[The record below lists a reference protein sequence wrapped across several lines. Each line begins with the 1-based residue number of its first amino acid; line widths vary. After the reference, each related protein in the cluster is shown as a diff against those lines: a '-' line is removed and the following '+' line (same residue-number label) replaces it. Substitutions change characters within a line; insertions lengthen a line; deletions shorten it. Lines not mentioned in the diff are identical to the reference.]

1 MDTLLFYW
9 FSPFLFL
16 LLSLFLSIRLKF
28 FSPVEISGRA
38 FYFIGTICLFIALGW
53 NSLMN
58 LSDYDSWFI
67 PQAYAVIDIVHFSLF
82 LLGSIFTVIGLVFFA
97 DFWQSKKGQ
106 LLSQEQK
113 LSLLLELQKDA
124 REPYHLMEL
133 FNLSLKEIV
142 GNVDQSSGAL
152 FLVNRNRRQLVL
164 ASSVGLSKKD
174 TAKLEQYPL
183 GQNIITQAIELSEPM
198 ISGLFQFQNNAQQS
212 VELGYHSTLVIPMI
226 SGTEKIGAIVL
237 LSEQKQNFSNAEVKF
252 LFPIAEWLAEK
263 VKSTKL
269 ARELTHLEK
278 DKETLTK
285 AHNDLN
291 KRLFV
296 SSAALHSSDV
306 IESYCRSIVG
316 IADSKEVHLF
326 GLRNGALYFH
336 GGSEQI
342 AELTENY
349 KTALIEALDK
359 KKPIIINQESTTEDN
374 RSYIAK
380 SSLIFPIISA
390 NSSDGLLF
398 VKDSKAFSVDDN
410 DLKTIEIFAN
420 LARLSLQRQEVL
432 QLDISRRKGLDKII
446 SLLRFEN
453 SITFE
458 NEPNY
463 FVEHIASSLPKKS
476 LAITFE
482 KQSNGLFKS
491 RDGYNINQETVK
503 KFEILPG
510 EGILGNMNASL
521 NSVFLHG
528 KNNINDALKVFDEH
542 NRALFFE
549 LFGEQGIPPF
559 IAVCP
564 IYNLHGLV
572 GAAFFAMFSV
582 SEEEKGEW
590 QKLLTL
596 ASGLYSIRLTI
607 NQLKVKKSEVVTTDS
622 DISLQMG
629 ETVNR
634 LNNHLSAI
642 IGNAELIATR
652 EDLTGD
658 IKNYFQAIVNESEQ
672 AAQFLRDSIGRI
684 STQKEQTRKPT
695 VKDHIQNLLHKYF
708 ISDNIYQLGGSPRE
722 INTSLKT
729 ENLIEL
735 ADEKFQSLFETVI
748 NRFAVTVAGDDVISI
763 ATYIKDDYLFLDI
776 SSHHK
781 NFPPIQNVSEI
792 GDYKHPA
799 QAIENRPS
807 ERYLTFIS
815 GENCYYAYDK
825 YSQIPSYL
833 SFKFKIADNS
843 KNMPKI
849 STETSEKKNLKI
861 LAIDDQTVIL
871 DLITAMCQT
880 LDYDVDVAESGEKG
894 LEMALT
900 GSYQLILTDLAMPG
914 ISGLEVARRVRA
926 KFTNLPI
933 ILITGWEKNLS
944 DEQLSSAGISQILY
958 KPFRIEQL
966 IDILHAYLKSS
977 KFSN

>member
-16 LLSLFLSIRLKF
+16 VLSLFLSIRLKF

-38 FYFIGTICLFIALGW
+38 FYFIGSTLLLIAISW
-53 NSLMN
+53 NSIIH
-58 LSDYDSWFI
+58 LSDYDKWFI
-67 PQAYAVIDIVHFSLF
+67 PQAYSIIDTIHFALF
-82 LLGSIFTVIGLVFFA
+82 LVGAVFTVIGLVLFA
-97 DFWQSKKGQ
+97 DYWQTKRNQ
-106 LLSQEQK
+106 LHTQEQK
-113 LSLLLELQKDA
+113 LSLLLELQRDA

-142 GNVDQSSGAL
+142 ANVDQTAGAL

-183 GQNIITQAIELSEPM
+183 GQNIITQAIELSDPM
-198 ISGLFQFQNNAQQS
+198 ISGLFQFKNQNQES
-212 VELGYHSTLVIPMI
+212 IELPYNSTLVIPMI

-237 LSEQKQNFSNAEVKF
+237 MSEQKQHFSNSEVKF

-263 VKSTKL
+263 VKTTKL
-269 ARELTHLEK
+269 TRELSHLEK
-278 DKETLTK
+278 EKDALTT
-285 AHNDLN
+285 AHSELN
-291 KRLFV
+291 KRLFI

-342 AELTENY
+342 ADLSENY

-359 KKPIIINQESTTEDN
+359 KKPIIINQESNREDG

-380 SSLIFPIISA
+380 SSLIFPIVSA

-398 VKDSKAFSVDDN
+398 VKESKAFTVDDN

-432 QLDISRRKGLDKII
+432 QLDVSRRKGLDKII

-463 FVEHIASSLPKKS
+463 FVEHLAGSLPKKS
-476 LAITFE
+476 LAITFQ
-482 KQSNGLFKS
+482 KQTNGVFTS
-491 RDGYNINQETVK
+491 QDGYNISQETVR

-510 EGILGNMNASL
+510 EGVLGNMNATL
-521 NSVFLHG
+521 NSVFVHG
-528 KNNINDALKVFDEH
+528 KNNIHDALKVFDEH
-542 NRALFFE
+542 NRSLFFE

-607 NQLKVKKSEVVTTDS
+607 NQLKVKKSEVIVHDS

-652 EDLTGD
+652 EDLSGD

-672 AAQFLRDSIGRI
+672 AAQFIRDSIGRI
-684 STQKEQTRKPT
+684 SPVNEQSKLPTAKTQMQS
-695 VKDHIQNLLHKYF
+695 LLQKYF
-708 ISDNIYQLGGSPRE
+708 ISDNMYQLGGSPKE
-722 INTSLKT
+722 LNISLKSDDY
-729 ENLIEL
+729 IEL
-735 ADEKFQSLFETVI
+735 SNEKFQLLFETVI
-748 NRFAVTVAGDDVISI
+748 NRFAVTVAGDDVISL
-763 ATYIKDDYLFLDI
+763 ASYSDSNYLFLDI

-799 QAIENRPS
+799 QAIEHRPS
-807 ERYLTFIS
+807 ERYLEYIS

-833 SFKFKIADNS
+833 SFKFKISEPSGSSS
-843 KNMPKI
+843 K
-849 STETSEKKNLKI
+849 SVGDVSKKNLKI

-894 LEMALT
+894 LEMALN

-914 ISGLEVARRVRA
+914 ISGLDVARRIRA
-926 KFTNLPI
+926 KFANLPI

-944 DEQLSSAGISQILY
+944 DEQLAAAGISQILY

-966 IDILHAYLKSS
+966 IDILHSYLKAG
-977 KFSN
+977 KF